1 MYKKVFNSLYTTKVD
16 AIGLSIFRMFYSVVL
31 FFELRQ
37 LYTFR
42 SIIYDKEPSRYVGEL
57 DVSFI
62 FHFWFVVIA
71 FLFLGLF
78 TRFITIFNY
87 IFGVI
92 IFSSAIKFE
101 YHVFYAYVGINFL
114 LVFMPISRV
123 LSLDSL
129 LYKLKYSTLYK
140 PLEIDRKVLKIN
152 YVVPVLVGIGL
163 VYFDSIFHKFSSK
176 MWMDGLGVWL
186 PSSLP
191 MITWNDTSFLLNQ
204 KWLMLFLGYLVLV
217 FESVFIF
224 LFWFKRFRFPFFLLG
239 TFFHF
244 GILIAYPIPWFAL
257 AVIGVYLLLVPVKY
271 WRFLAS
277 KIKFK
282 NPIYT
287 FYYDLECPLCNKV
300 VIIIRHFDVFGAVS
314 CLPVQGNYKND
325 NALLN
330 YDEETLLINVHGVT
344 NSGKV
349 VVGFW
354 AYVALLKAMRYTY
367 LIGAIVSLPLISYSG
382 QKIYNYVAR
391 NRLTERCTEEN
402 CVISVYTPPPGE
414 YDDFLIKDWSQIRVT
429 KVFWQ
434 FVILFLCFGQF
445 LMIWYTTSVQ
455 SNFPK
460 VESFNK
466 VVSIPYEKS
475 KRLYQE
481 FFGLTHHP
489 VFMFKN
495 HFEGYKVIFKIE
507 SVDICGNK
515 KLVPLLDEN
524 GMCTNSYANGC
535 LWVNTTFRVNGPNFE
550 ILTYVKGII
559 PYLKYFKTKNSIKPI
574 KYIFYAKEI
583 QPREEWQKD
592 FLKNQIAKPWQEVGE
607 AVVKKNIFVFKWNEQ
622 MEQILVDENHE

>member
-1 MYKKVFNSLYTTKVD
+1 MYKKVFNSLFTTKVD
-16 AIGLSIFRMFYSVVL
+16 AIGLSIFRMFYSIVL
-31 FFELRQ
+31 FLELTQ
-37 LYTFR
+37 LYTYR
-42 SIIYDKEPSRYVGEL
+42 SIIYDKEPFKYTGEL

-62 FHFWFVVIA
+62 FYFWFVVVV

-78 TRFITIFNY
+78 TRYVTILNY

-114 LVFMPISRV
+114 LIFMPISRV

-129 LYKLKYSTLYK
+129 LQKLKYSSIYK
-140 PLEIDRKVLKIN
+140 PYLIDRKVLKIN
-152 YVVPVLVGIGL
+152 YVVPVFVAIGL

-191 MITWNDTSFLLNQ
+191 MVTWNDTSILLNQ

-217 FESVFIF
+217 FETVFIF
-224 LFWFKRFRFPFFLLG
+224 LFWFKRFRVPFFILG
-239 TFFHF
+239 VFFHI

-257 AVIGVYLLLVPVKY
+257 TVIAVYLLLVPVNY
-271 WRFLAS
+271 WRFLVS
-277 KIKFK
+277 KIKLK
-282 NPIYT
+282 NSIYT

-300 VIIIRHFDVFGAVS
+300 VIIIRHFDIFETIS
-314 CLPVQGNYKND
+314 CIPVQGNYYNN

-330 YDEETLLINVHGVT
+330 YDEETLLINIHGVT
-344 NSGKV
+344 KSGKV
-349 VVGFW
+349 FVGFW

-367 LIGAIVSLPLISYSG
+367 LIGILFSLPVISTIG
-382 QKIYNYVAR
+382 HKIYNYIAG
-391 NRLTERCTEEN
+391 NRLTERCTAEN
-402 CVISVYTPPPGE
+402 CAIPVYTPPPSE
-414 YDDFLIKDWSQIRVT
+414 NDDFLIKGWNKLRLTSF
-429 KVFWQ
+429 FWKL
-434 FVILFLCFGQF
+434 VILFLSFGQF
-445 LMIWYTTSVQ
+445 LMIWFTTSIQ

-466 VVSIPYEKS
+466 IVGVPYENS
-475 KRLYQE
+475 KWFYQE

-507 SVDICGNK
+507 SIDIYGNK
-515 KLVPLLDEN
+515 KLVPLLNEN

-535 LWVNTTFRVNGPNFE
+535 FWVNYTFRVNDPKFDLNVYE
-550 ILTYVKGII
+550 KGII
-559 PYLKYFKTKNSIKPI
+559 PYLKYFEHKNLIKLNSYFVFVKKIEP
-574 KYIFYAKEI
+574 K
-583 QPREEWQKD
+583 EEWEYN
-592 FLKNQIAKPWQEVGE
+592 FLKNQINTPWKKAGE
-607 AVVKKNIFVFKWNEQ
+607 ISKEAESYQFKWDNDFIQ
-622 MEQILVDENHE
+622 KLN

>member
-1 MYKKVFNSLYTTKVD
+1 MYKKVFNSLFTTKVD

-31 FFELRQ
+31 FFELLQ
-37 LYTFR
+37 LYIFR
-42 SIIYDKEPSRYVGEL
+42 SIIYDKDPSKYVGEI

-62 FHFWFVVIA
+62 FYFWFVVVI

-78 TRFITIFNY
+78 TRYVTILNY

-129 LYKLKYSTLYK
+129 LQKLKYSNLYK
-140 PLEIDRKVLKIN
+140 PFLVDRKVLKIN
-152 YVVPVLVGIGL
+152 YIVPVFVGIGL

-191 MITWNDTSFLLNQ
+191 MVTWNDTSILLNQ

-217 FESVFIF
+217 FETVFIF
-224 LFWFKRFRFPFFLLG
+224 LFWFKRFRVPFFLLG
-239 TFFHF
+239 TFFHI

-277 KIKFK
+277 KMKFK

-300 VIIIRHFDVFGAVS
+300 VIVIRHFDVFGTVS
-314 CLPVQGNYKND
+314 CLPVQGNYKN
-325 NALLN
+325 NQALLN
-330 YDEETLLINVHGVT
+330 YDEETLLINIHGVT

-349 VVGFW
+349 VSGFW
-354 AYVALLKAMRYTY
+354 AYVELLKAMRYTY
-367 LIGAIVSLPLISYSG
+367 LIGLLVSLPLISFIG
-382 QKIYNYVAR
+382 QKVYNYIAG
-391 NRLTERCTEEN
+391 NRLTERCTAEN
-402 CVISVYTPPPGE
+402 CAIPVYSPPPSE
-414 YDDFLIKDWSQIRVT
+414 QDDFLLKGWNQIRIT

-434 FVILFLCFGQF
+434 FVILFLSFGQF
-445 LMIWYTTSVQ
+445 LMIWFTTFVQ

-466 VVSIPYEKS
+466 VVSIPYENS
-475 KRLYQE
+475 KWFYQE

-495 HFEGYKVIFKIE
+495 HFEGYKVIFKVE
-507 SVDICGNK
+507 SIDSNGNK

-535 LWVNTTFRVNGPNFE
+535 FWVNSTFRVNGPNFD
-550 ILTYVKGII
+550 IKTYEKGII
-559 PYLKYFKTKNSIKPI
+559 PYLNYFATKNSVKPI
-574 KYIFYAKEI
+574 QYIFYVKEI
-583 QPREEWQKD
+583 QPLEEWQKD
-592 FLKNQIAKPWQEVGE
+592 FLKN
-607 AVVKKNIFVFKWNEQ
+607 
-622 MEQILVDENHE
+622 

>member
-1 MYKKVFNSLYTTKVD
+1 MYKKAFNSLFTTKVD
-16 AIGLSIFRMFYSVVL
+16 AVGLSIFRMFYSVVL
-31 FFELRQ
+31 FFELKQ

-42 SIIYDKEPSRYVGEL
+42 SIIYDKEPSKYVGEI

-62 FHFWFVVIA
+62 FYFWFVVVA

-78 TRFITIFNY
+78 TRYVTILNY

-114 LVFMPISRV
+114 LIFMPISRV

-129 LYKLKYSTLYK
+129 FQKLKYSTLYK
-140 PLEIDRKVLKIN
+140 PFSIDRKVLKIN
-152 YVVPVLVGIGL
+152 YIVPVFVGIGL

-191 MITWNDTSFLLNQ
+191 MVTWNDTSILLNQ

-217 FESVFIF
+217 FETVFIF
-224 LFWFKRFRFPFFLLG
+224 LFWFKRFRVPFFLLG
-239 TFFHF
+239 VFFHI

-257 AVIGVYLLLVPVKY
+257 TVIAVYLLLVPVNY

-300 VIIIRHFDVFGAVS
+300 VIIIRHFDVFGTVS
-314 CLPVQGNYKND
+314 CLPVQGNYKNN

-330 YDEETLLINVHGVT
+330 YEEEALLINIHGVI

-354 AYVALLKAMRYTY
+354 AYVELLKAMRYTY
-367 LIGAIVSLPLISYSG
+367 FIGVLVSLPLISYIG
-382 QKIYNYVAR
+382 QKVYNYIAG
-391 NRLTERCTEEN
+391 NRLTERCTAEN
-402 CVISVYTPPPGE
+402 CAIPVYTPPPSE
-414 YDDFLIKDWSQIRVT
+414 QDDFLLKGWNQIRIT

-434 FVILFLCFGQF
+434 FIILFLSFGQF
-445 LMIWYTTSVQ
+445 LMIWFSPTVQ
-455 SNFPK
+455 NNFPK
-460 VESFNK
+460 VNLLNGIVEIPYNHTNYFFKKYFGVTKHDVFLDFHFKDFNHVLRIEAVADNEEVIDLPIINKNGNPIGVNSGIIWRNISFNMITPSLATHK
-466 VVSIPYEKS
+466 IEKTALPY
-475 KRLYQE
+475 
-481 FFGLTHHP
+481 
-489 VFMFKN
+489 FMFFQKTN
-495 HFEGYKVIFKIE
+495 QVNVSKYRFYIKTIE
-507 SVDICGNK
+507 
-515 KLVPLLDEN
+515 
-524 GMCTNSYANGC
+524 
-535 LWVNTTFRVNGPNFE
+535 
-550 ILTYVKGII
+550 I
-559 PYLKYFKTKNSIKPI
+559 PTK
-574 KYIFYAKEI
+574 
-583 QPREEWQKD
+583 WQKD
-592 FLKNQIAKPWQEVGE
+592 FLKSQMSKPWQEVGE
-607 AVVKKNIFVFKWNEQ
+607 AVVEENTFLFHWNER
-622 MEQILVDENHE
+622 MEEILENE